1 MHILFIAPTL
11 PIPSSGGRTRL
22 FNLVKQLA
30 ERHEV
35 SVLSFI
41 RSREY
46 GQLPSIEPYCDQ
58 LELVPIEDFQVAGG
72 WRNRLVGWGQIFLSK
87 RPRYVRTFPITDLI
101 RPLSDLVAGGDIDV
115 VVLHHLFVVELR
127 DILGEIPS
135 ILAEDNIESGIARKA
150 YERPSHLV
158 HRLRNWLM
166 WRKLL
171 LFESRW
177 IRRFKVCIAVSNQD
191 ADVIRR
197 MSPNTEV
204 HVVPNGVNIRQF
216 ASPRSERSQRN
227 LLFFGTLS
235 YGPNADGITWFCRE
249 VLPRVRNRIP
259 EIELDITGIDST
271 PRIMQLASQ
280 TGVNVLGFVP
290 DIRERLWSAT
300 ATVVPLHVAGG
311 TRLKILEAMA
321 AECPVVSTTIGAEGL
336 GVIDGKHLLIADEA
350 EAFATAIVNL
360 VASPKMRREMAI
372 LGRKFVSEHYD
383 WRTITPKLEEAC
395 RRAIALNAEKM
406 KQ

>member
-1 MHILFIAPTL
+1 M
-11 PIPSSGGRTRL
+11 R
-22 FNLVKQLA
+22 
-30 ERHEV
+30 
-35 SVLSFI
+35 
-41 RSREY
+41 
-46 GQLPSIEPYCDQ
+46 
-58 LELVPIEDFQVAGG
+58 
-72 WRNRLVGWGQIFLSK
+72 
-87 RPRYVRTFPITDLI
+87 

-127 DILGEIPS
+127 DILGEVPT
-135 ILAEDNIESGIARKA
+135 ILAEDNVESGIARKA
-150 YERPSHLV
+150 YARPSHPV

-171 LFESRW
+171 VFERRW
-177 IRRFKVCIAVSNQD
+177 IRRFKVCIAVSDQD
-191 ADVIRR
+191 ADAIRR

-204 HVVPNGVNIRQF
+204 HIVPNGVNISQF
-216 ASPRSERSQRN
+216 ASRGSERSQRT

-259 EIELDITGIDST
+259 EVELDITGIDPT
-271 PRIMQLASQ
+271 PRIRQLASQ
-280 TGVNVLGFVP
+280 TGVNMVGYVP

-300 ATVVPLHVAGG
+300 ATVVPLHVGGG

-321 AECPVVSTTIGAEGL
+321 AECPVISTSIGADGL
-336 GVIDGKHLLIADEA
+336 GAIDGKHLLIADEA
-350 EAFATAIVNL
+350 EAFANAIVTL
-360 VASPKMRREMAI
+360 FASPKMRREMAV

-383 WRTITPKLEEAC
+383 WRTITPKLDEAC
-395 RRAIALNAEKM
+395 RRAIVLNAEKG